1 MEEIR
6 YELSQNRPIIKQHQ
20 SEKMNI
26 QNLAITV
33 TALAMTPFANAALIN
48 INLTAGAAD
57 ETGLTGPAGGAGETW
72 HQISG
77 ASGAAGSTTITTN
90 FGLTAFDT
98 PVIDLPMLRGSMTE
112 FGKGVD
118 NRTVA
123 ISGLENGGTY
133 DIWMV
138 SFRNQG
144 AFNGQAEQYA
154 GWWSTS
160 NATTSASDQFIDA
173 RGAVN
178 NTSTFVDGYNYVLF
192 ENVEADG
199 SGNILFTGTAGDLLD
214 GSVNAHRFGLNG
226 LQINQVVPEPGSLAL
241 LAFGGLLALRR
252 RR

>member
-1 MEEIR
+1 MKTKTI
-6 YELSQNRPIIKQHQ
+6 LTLAVLAGISSSQ
-20 SEKMNI
+20 
-26 QNLAITV
+26 
-33 TALAMTPFANAALIN
+33 AALIN

-57 ETGLTGPAGGAGETW
+57 ETGLTGPAGGAGTTW
-72 HQISG
+72 NQYSG
-77 ASGAAGSTTITTN
+77 SDSTGTVVDSSNATTTV
-90 FGLTAFDT
+90 GLDTNLSFTAFDS

-123 ISGLENGGTY
+123 LSGLENGGIY

-144 AFNGQAEQYA
+144 SGNGNAEQYA
-154 GWWSTS
+154 GWWSTT
-160 NATTSASDQFIDA
+160 NTTTSSSDQLVDGRA
-173 RGAVN
+173 ASN

-214 GSVNAHRFGLNG
+214 GSNDAHRFGLNG
-226 LQINQVVPEPGSLAL
+226 LQINQVPEPSTTALLGLGGLAL
-241 LAFGGLLALRR
+241 ILRR
-252 RR
+252 RK